1 MKQFNKT
8 ILAVALMAAAGS
20 ASASVTGGSASSSIS
35 INNNAAELY
44 MSAYDSTSKNT
55 YSFNTGLTLTTL
67 LANVSN
73 AAYSANFDL
82 ATDTNWTTG
91 FKGFAGF
98 NASTTTYGLVVGS
111 QLNPDFLST
120 SSAVGGLPTQPNDTD
135 VDATAAGIKLHA
147 QEINVGMT
155 GNSKVVNDSATPG
168 TGQFTSFNT
177 LFGNQS
183 SPSAM
188 AAGLY
193 GSSLGFYHEGTGLN
207 QAQDALI
214 GTTEAFT
221 GKWTLSGNTLA
232 YAATAVPL
240 PAAVWL
246 FGAGLMGLL
255 GLNRRKSMTV

>member
-20 ASASVTGGSASSSIS
+20 ASANVTGGSASQSIS
-35 INNNAAELY
+35 VLNNAAELY

-55 YSFNTGLTLTTL
+55 YSFNTGLTLATL
-67 LANVSN
+67 LTHVND
-73 AAYSANFDL
+73 AAYSASFNL
-82 ATDTNWTTG
+82 STDTNWTS
-91 FKGFAGF
+91 GFAGF
-98 NASTTTYGLVVGS
+98 TAATTTYGLVVGS

-120 SSAVGGLPTQPNDTD
+120 SSAVGGLPTQANDTD

-155 GNSKVVNDSATPG
+155 SNSKVVNDSATVG

-193 GSSLGFYHEGTGLN
+193 GSSLRFYHEGTGLN
-207 QAQDALI
+207 LAQDAFI
-214 GTTEAFT
+214 GTTEAFV
-221 GKWTLSGNTLA
+221 GGWKLSGNNLTFN
-232 YAATAVPL
+232 AANVAAVPL

-255 GLNRRKSMTV
+255 GLNRRKSMAV